1 MLQQSFTA
9 APKKHGGKPLTFE
22 ETFRSPFER
31 DTVESAL
38 AVLESIRDVHD
49 AAHGWLELD
58 ANIEKLPNDKYRAV
72 RHHAQYK
79 FN

>member
-1 MLQQSFTA
+1 MLQQSLTT
-9 APKKHGGKPLTFE
+9 APKTHDGKPLVFE

-49 AAHGWLELD
+49 AAHGWFELD
-58 ANIEKLPNDKYRAV
+58 AYVEKLPNGKYRAV

-79 FN
+79 YN